1 MEAKATAYSNIALV
15 KYWGKRDEALIL
27 PTNPSLSMTVDAI
40 FTTTSV
46 RFDESRTSDAFRLDG
61 GPAGQAATRRVTAA
75 LDHVRA
81 LAGTRV
87 SAAVDSVNSG
97 PTAAGLASSASG
109 FAALV
114 TAAAAALGL
123 ELNDTQLSILARR
136 GSGSA
141 SRSIH
146 GGFVQWQM
154 GVDANGHDS
163 HGVQVADENHWD
175 IVMIAACV
183 DAGTKDVSSRDGM
196 RRTVDT
202 SPFYRG
208 WLDTVDR
215 DLENVRRG
223 ILERDFELLGT
234 AAESNG
240 LKMHATTLAAQ
251 PPFTYW
257 LPASLE
263 VMQTVREL
271 RESGVAAY
279 FTMDAGPHVVVL
291 CQPGDAAVVDARLR
305 ELPGVKETFVSHPG
319 PRAQATRV
327 GE

>member
-15 KYWGKRDEALIL
+15 KYWGKRDEELIL

-40 FTTTSV
+40 YTTTSV
-46 RFDESRTSDAFRLDG
+46 RFDETRSSDAFRLDG
-61 GPAGQAATRRVTAA
+61 EPAGQDATRRVTEA

-87 SAAVDSVNSG
+87 CAAVESVNSG

-109 FAALV
+109 FAALA
-114 TAAAAALGL
+114 TAAASAL
-123 ELNDTQLSILARR
+123 ELELDDTQLSILARR

-146 GGFVQWQM
+146 GGFVQWNM
-154 GVDANGHDS
+154 GVAQNGLDS
-163 HGVQVADENHWD
+163 HGVQVADEKHWD
-175 IVMIAACV
+175 VVMIAACV
-183 DAGTKDVSSRDGM
+183 NAGAKDVSSRDGM

-215 DLENVRRG
+215 DLESVRRG

-234 AAESNG
+234 AAESNA

-263 VMQTVREL
+263 IMQTVREL
-271 RESGVAAY
+271 RASGIPAY

-291 CQPGDAAVVDARLR
+291 CQPDDAAVVDARLK
-305 ELPGVKETFVSHPG
+305 ELPGVTQTFVSHPG
-319 PRAQATRV
+319 PRAHATRV

>member
-15 KYWGKRDEALIL
+15 KYWGKRDEKLIL

-46 RFDESRTSDAFRLDG
+46 RFDESLTADTFTLDG
-61 GPAGQAATRRVTAA
+61 ELAGADATRRVTAA

-81 LAGTRV
+81 VAGTR
-87 SAAVDSVNSG
+87 AAAVVDSVNSG

-109 FAALV
+109 FAALA
-114 TAAAAALGL
+114 TAGAAALGL
-123 ELNDTQLSILARR
+123 ELDDTQLSILARR

-146 GGFVQWQM
+146 GGFVEWQM
-154 GVDANGHDS
+154 GVEADGRDS
-163 HGVQVADENHWD
+163 HGIQVADEHHWD
-175 IVMIAACV
+175 VVMIAACV
-183 DAGTKDVSSRDGM
+183 DAGAKDVSSRDGM

-202 SPFYRG
+202 SPYYQG
-208 WLDTVDR
+208 WLDTVED
-215 DLENVRRG
+215 DLANVRRG
-223 ILERDFELLGT
+223 IQERDFELLGT
-234 AAESNG
+234 AAESNA
-240 LKMHATTLAAQ
+240 LKMHATTLAAS

-263 VMQTVREL
+263 IMQTVREL
-271 RESGVAAY
+271 RASGTEAY

-291 CQPGDAAVVDARLR
+291 CQPDDAALVNARLG
-305 ELPGVKETFVSHPG
+305 ELAGVTQTFVSHPG
-319 PRAQATRV
+319 PRAHVTRTA
-327 GE
+327 E